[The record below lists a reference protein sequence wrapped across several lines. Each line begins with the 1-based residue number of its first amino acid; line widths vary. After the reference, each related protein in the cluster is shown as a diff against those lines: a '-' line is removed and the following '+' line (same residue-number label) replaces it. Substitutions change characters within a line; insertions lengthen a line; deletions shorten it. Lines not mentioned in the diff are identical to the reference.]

1 MMTLCRGGA
10 SRWWREARQA
20 GKKTSLTELMGARE
34 EGGRP
39 LVRRP
44 SGGSLFG
51 TTEANNDFVMVDLK
65 TPFAAQPSV

>member
-1 MMTLCRGGA
+1 MGPLTGGGGEKPA
-10 SRWWREARQA
+10 KLA
-20 GKKTSLTELMGARE
+20 KKTSLTELMGARE

-65 TPFAAQPSV
+65 TPFAAQLSV